1 MNEKKSIIIPK
12 QGECVVAKFLKKDV
26 RKTFHNNEWWFST
39 VDIIGV
45 LSESDNP
52 RRYWSDLKNKMEK
65 EEGFQLYDF
74 IVQLKLPSKDG
85 KLYETDCT
93 NIEGILRV
101 VQSVPSKN
109 AEPFKKWLAKVGFDR
124 IQEQQNPDLTVKR
137 AILYYELQGRDREW
151 IQNRIDGQFTRN
163 ELTGE
168 WKQRGVQEGQEYATL
183 TNIISQET
191 FGVSVSKHK
200 EIKGLKK
207 ENLRD
212 NMTNIELI
220 FQRLGEQATI
230 DIARNRD
237 VIGFDQN
244 KKAARDGGASAGEA
258 RKAYENRIGSK
269 VVTNDNFLK
278 NKNQLK
284 LINVDNNQL
293 NEINTEEIKEN
304 HNFEKKPKPK
314 SNPQSKPMI
323 DKVIQD
329 NKDINEGNDF
339 QDNLKKFV
347 PKG

>member
-1 MNEKKSIIIPK
+1 MSEKKSIVIPK
-12 QGECVVAKFLKKDV
+12 QGECVIAKFLKKDV
-26 RKTFHNNEWWFST
+26 RKTFHNNEWWF
-39 VDIIGV
+39 VLEDIIEALV
-45 LSESDNP
+45 ETKDAKD
-52 RRYWSDLKNKMEK
+52 YLKKMK
-65 EEGFQLYDF
+65 SRDEGLLEGWGQIVTPLFFQTKGGRQQ
-74 IVQLKLPSKDG
+74 INCS
-85 KLYETDCT
+85 
-93 NIEGILRV
+93 NIEGILRII
-101 VQSVPSKN
+101 QSVPSKN
-109 AEPFKKWLAKVGFDR
+109 AEPFKKWLAKVGFER

-168 WKQRGVQEGQEYATL
+168 WKQRGVQKGQEYATL

-207 ENLRD
+207 EDLRD

-237 VIGFDQN
+237 TIGFDQN

-284 LINVDNNQL
+284 LINIDNNQL
-293 NEINTEEIKEN
+293 NEINTEELKEN
-304 HNFEKKPKPK
+304 
-314 SNPQSKPMI
+314 
-323 DKVIQD
+323 
-329 NKDINEGNDF
+329 NDF
-339 QDNLKKFV
+339 EATLEKIITTPFKK
-347 PKG
+347 